1 MFIDTHAH
9 INDDK
14 LIDDIQNVI
23 ERAHNE
29 NVDIIINS
37 GSSYSSSK
45 SSIEIANKFKEV
57 YACIGIHP
65 ENCEEYNDEVEK
77 FIIDN
82 ADNKKVVAIGEI
94 GLDYHYE
101 GYNCDL
107 QKKVFIKQLELA
119 HKYNLPV
126 VIHSRDA
133 TKDMIEILKEY
144 KSLLTNGGLM
154 HCFNGSVETL
164 NEILKLGLKVSF
176 GGIVTFKNA
185 RNSSSL
191 ITQIPIDS
199 FTLETDCPYLCPE
212 PFRGNL
218 NEPKNIPLIAK
229 KIADILGLNIKE
241 IEEIT
246 TKNAKNLFKKLI

>member
-9 INDDK
+9 INDEK
-14 LIDDIQNVI
+14 LIDDIENVI
-23 ERAHNE
+23 TRAHNE
-29 NVDIIINS
+29 GVDVIVNS

-45 SSIEIANKFKEV
+45 SSVEIASKYKEV

-65 ENCEEYNDEVEK
+65 ENCEEYNDDVEK
-77 FIIDN
+77 FFIAN
-82 ADNKKVVAIGEI
+82 ANNKKVVAIGEI

-101 GYNCDL
+101 GYNSAL
-107 QKKVFIKQLELA
+107 QKEVFIKQLKLA
-119 HKYNLPV
+119 DKLNLPV

-133 TKDMIEILKEY
+133 TKDMLDILKEN
-144 KSLLTNGGLM
+144 KHLLKNGGLM

-164 NEILKLGLKVSF
+164 NEIIKLGLKVSF
-176 GGIVTFKNA
+176 GGVITFKNA
-185 RNSSSL
+185 RNSPSL
-191 ITQIPIDS
+191 ITAVPLDC

-212 PFRGNL
+212 PFRGNI

-229 KIADILGLNIKE
+229 KISEILQINIKE